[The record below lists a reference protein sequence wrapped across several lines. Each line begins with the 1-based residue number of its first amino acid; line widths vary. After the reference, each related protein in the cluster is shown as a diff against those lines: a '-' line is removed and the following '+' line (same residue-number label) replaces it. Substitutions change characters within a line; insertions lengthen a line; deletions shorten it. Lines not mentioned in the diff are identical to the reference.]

1 MALASRD
8 QKKGIFNPY
17 ERYKEQ
23 ENSIHPCVCH
33 PLSHVTTDPE
43 EIVTNVP
50 SWDFL
55 LATSGR
61 AKTEVITC
69 RCVNSE
75 ATQRETKLVGGIS

>member
-1 MALASRD
+1 M
-8 QKKGIFNPY
+8 
-17 ERYKEQ
+17 
-23 ENSIHPCVCH
+23 
-33 PLSHVTTDPE
+33 TTDPG

-75 ATQRETKLVGGIS
+75 ATQGETKLVDGISSQLLMFYQVETPHMQLRLFFLTNQQW